1 MFDFTRN
8 AVRWL
13 SAAAVS
19 LLLVS
24 CGGSDDV
31 PAPPA
36 LFSTVMVVG
45 ASGTDTGN
53 RCGNKADPLCFPVP
67 PYAGTSTAANGPLVN
82 QILAARY
89 GSPMVASS
97 AGGFNF
103 AMGGARTGIIPT
115 DTVAETKPNLQVQTE
130 ALLQRVGFQANPQF
144 LYIVDGSAF
153 GNNITRVFELVG
165 ANPALLAPTSTFT
178 QDVVRQAAT
187 DIGNV
192 ITRLYAGGARHILL
206 LNSSNLGLH
215 PIVPSTGKP
224 LATGLAAAYN
234 GALATQ
240 VIPAMK
246 ASSPGLNI
254 YLADVGKLSNDV
266 VANPASFGITNT
278 AAPCYP
284 LFSAPSAPVCATPG
298 TYMFWDELHP
308 SAALHALMA
317 ERAVAAIGR

>member
-8 AVRWL
+8 AARWL
-13 SAAAVS
+13 TAAAAS
-19 LLLVS
+19 LLLIS
-24 CGGSDDV
+24 CGGSNDT
-31 PAPPA
+31 PEAPP

-53 RCGNKADPLCFPVP
+53 RCVNQADPLCFPVP
-67 PYAGTSTAANGPLVN
+67 PYAGASTAANGQLFN

-103 AMGGARTGIIPT
+103 AIGGAMTGIVPT
-115 DTVAETKPNLQVQTE
+115 DTVAQKNANLQLQTA
-130 ALLQRVGFQANPQF
+130 ALVQRVGLQANPQF

-153 GNNITRVFELVG
+153 GNNIRRVLELVS

-192 ITRLYAGGARHILL
+192 ITTLYAAGARHIVLV
-206 LNSSNLGLH
+206 NSSNLGLH
-215 PIVPSTGKP
+215 PAVPATAKP
-224 LATGLAAAYN
+224 LATGLATAYN

-240 VIPAMK
+240 VVPAMK

-254 YLADVGKLSNDV
+254 YYVDGGALSNEI

-284 LFSAPSAPVCATPG
+284 FFSAPAAPICATPG

-308 SAALHALMA
+308 SAAVHALIA
-317 ERAVAAIGR
+317 QRAVAVIGR

>member
-1 MFDFTRN
+1 MFDFTRH

-13 SAAAVS
+13 SAAAAS
-19 LLLVS
+19 LLLIS
-24 CGGSDDV
+24 CGGSNDAPDPV
-31 PAPPA
+31 P
-36 LFSTVMVVG
+36 LFSTVVVVG

-53 RCGNKADPLCFPVP
+53 RCLNQADPLCFPVP
-67 PYAGTSTAANGPLVN
+67 PYAGASTAANGQLFN

-97 AGGFNF
+97 AGGLNF
-103 AMGGARTGIIPT
+103 AMGGAMTGIIPT
-115 DTVAETKPNLQVQTE
+115 DTVAQKNPNLQLQTE

-153 GNNITRVFELVG
+153 GNNITRVFELVT

-192 ITRLYAGGARHILL
+192 ITRLYAGGARHVLL

-215 PIVPSTGKP
+215 PIVPSTARP
-224 LATGLAAAYN
+224 LATGLATAYN

-240 VIPAMK
+240 VVPGLK

-254 YLADVGKLSNDV
+254 YVADVGALTNEV
-266 VANPASFGITNT
+266 VANPASFGITNAT
-278 AAPCYP
+278 APCYP
-284 LFSAPSAPVCATPG
+284 FFSAPSAPICATPG
-298 TYMFWDELHP
+298 TYMWWDELHP
-308 SAALHALMA
+308 SAALHALFA
-317 ERAVAAIGR
+317 QRAVAAIGR

>member
-8 AVRWL
+8 AARWL
-13 SAAAVS
+13 SAAAAS
-19 LLLVS
+19 LLLIS
-24 CGGSDDV
+24 CGGSNDT
-31 PAPPA
+31 PEPPA
-36 LFSTVMVVG
+36 LFSTIMVVG

-67 PYAGTSTAANGPLVN
+67 PYAGTSTASSGLLFN

-115 DTVAETKPNLQVQTE
+115 DTVPETRPNLQVQTDL
-130 ALLQRVGFQANPQF
+130 LLQRVGFQANPQF

-153 GNNITRVFELVG
+153 GNNITRVFDLVT

-192 ITRLYAGGARHILL
+192 ITRLHAGGARHILL

-215 PIVPSTGKP
+215 PIVPATARP

-240 VIPAMK
+240 VIPGMK
-246 ASSPGLNI
+246 ATLPGLSI
-254 YLADVGKLSNDV
+254 YYVDGGKLMNDA
-266 VANPASFGITNT
+266 VADPAKFGFTNT
-278 AAPCYP
+278 TAPCYP
-284 LFSAPSAPVCATPG
+284 FFSAPSAPICATPG

-308 SAALHALMA
+308 SAAMHALVA
-317 ERAVAAIGR
+317 QLAVAAIGR